1 VGATPEVKQVLGDVG
16 LLDAATVLDPDTAAG
31 RPARGIGHSTPR
43 PRQAEPSPQADVI
56 NRQR

>member
-1 VGATPEVKQVLGDVG
+1 VKQVLGDVG
-16 LLDAATVLDPDTAAG
+16 LLDAATVLDADSAASRPG
-31 RPARGIGHSTPR
+31 RGAGHSTPR